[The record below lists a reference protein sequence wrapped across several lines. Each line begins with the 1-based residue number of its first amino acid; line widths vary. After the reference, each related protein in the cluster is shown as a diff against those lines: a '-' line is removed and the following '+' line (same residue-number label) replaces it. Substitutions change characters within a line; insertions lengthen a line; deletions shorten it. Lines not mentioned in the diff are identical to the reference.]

1 MTQQQLKLLQ
11 YDWYN
16 NDLIKWYDGYKKRK
30 AQKAQKASIKEEL
43 MPITWH
49 PSRWWDWCVPEDEKK
64 KRDGKNVFDH
74 LSYVLTIKLSKD
86 FPRIYNKDVEMWS
99 KRRYN

>member
-16 NDLIKWYDGYKKRK
+16 NDLINWYDGYKKRK

-64 KRDGKNVFDH
+64 RDGKNVFDH

-99 KRRYN
+99 KRGYN